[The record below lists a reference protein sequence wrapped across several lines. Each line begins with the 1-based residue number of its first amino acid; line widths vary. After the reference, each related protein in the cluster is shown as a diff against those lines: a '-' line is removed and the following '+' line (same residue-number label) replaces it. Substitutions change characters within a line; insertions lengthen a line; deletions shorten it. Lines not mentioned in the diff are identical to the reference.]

1 MNTYFIKIFLAILLI
16 ACLADLPYGYYQFV
30 RFAAMAGFGY
40 LAYHSNE
47 RGAKNEV
54 FIYLALAILFQPFF
68 KIALGRAL
76 WNIIDVIVGIGLIV
90 SLFKS
95 DNKK

>member
-1 MNTYFIKIFLAILLI
+1 MNNIVIKILITILLFG
-16 ACLADLPYGYYQFV
+16 CLVDFPYSYYQFV

-40 LAYHSNE
+40 LAFNANE
-47 RGAKNEV
+47 QGAKNEA

-68 KIALGRAL
+68 KIALGRSL
-76 WNIIDVIVGIGLIV
+76 WNVIDVVVGIGLIV